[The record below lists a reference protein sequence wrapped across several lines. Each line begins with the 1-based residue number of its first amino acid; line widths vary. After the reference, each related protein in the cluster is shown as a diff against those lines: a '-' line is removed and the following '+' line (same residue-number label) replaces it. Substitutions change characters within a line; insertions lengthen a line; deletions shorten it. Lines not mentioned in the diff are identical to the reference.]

1 MMALIGQK
9 SRKNFKTVILGRAS
23 QLRPI
28 YPKKGD
34 DDEKHPPYQRSVF
47 SEEVHSFILPS
58 ATVLRI
64 FSQIG
69 QLIYQRKL
77 GRAEDQLELSSRL
90 VDLSI
95 KGSLVEP
102 RIN

>member
-1 MMALIGQK
+1 M
-9 SRKNFKTVILGRAS
+9 NFDFTGE
-23 QLRPI
+23 
-28 YPKKGD
+28 KKGD
-34 DDEKHPPYQRSVF
+34 DDDKQPPYQRSVF

-58 ATVLRI
+58 AAVLRI

-77 GRAEDQLELSSRL
+77 GRAEDQLELSARL